1 MTTNQQQPFRLS
13 DGNTTARYPFALP
26 GHEPM
31 GIRFLAM
38 PYVPPARPSQLDAVL
53 VRPNAYTAQ
62 MGRKYPRVYRA
73 LYRQHGE
80 FHQSWPDWCFA
91 PTPIVRRELAADV
104 GINLDSAIEVIRDA
118 PIVAGLAAWR
128 VTKGVYDF
136 HPALLDSLWNSTI
149 DGELPIDMFRYLP
162 EWCVY
167 IPVDPPRGGIR
178 GCFAYVDEDVEDWFP
193 RKLVL
198 LVDQDE
204 ALVEVE
210 IELKAG
216 ADILAA
222 MPLFSGYNISG
233 GLTQP
238 RVQPLLMTDAERQN
252 AIPLVHNVVTPLVSL
267 VMYLCLTSVEL
278 TATDRGESRPGKPAV
293 NRSGRG
299 PVFDTP
305 AEPRKWGVDYR
316 IGAAIQR
323 GRPSAGGGE
332 SGSTPTGRAR
342 MRPHIRRAHWHRY
355 WTGPRGEP
363 DNRRLLAR
371 WLPPIPVAI
380 DDDPDDII
388 TTVREID

>member
-1 MTTNQQQPFRLS
+1 MTTNQQPFRLS
-13 DGNTTARYPFALP
+13 DGVTTARYPFALP

-31 GIRFLAM
+31 GIRFSAM
-38 PYVPPARPSQLDAVL
+38 PYAPPAQPSQLDAVL

-62 MGRKYPRVYRA
+62 MGRRYPRVYRA
-73 LYRQHGE
+73 LYRQHSE
-80 FHQSWPDWCFA
+80 SHQSWPHWCFV
-91 PTPIVRRELAADV
+91 PTPIVRREMVATA
-104 GINLDSAIEVIRDA
+104 GASLDSAIDVIRDA

-136 HPALLDSLWNSTI
+136 HPTLLDRLWNSSI

-178 GCFAYVDEDVEDWFP
+178 GCFAFVDEDVEDWFP
-193 RKLVL
+193 RKLIL
-198 LVDQDE
+198 LVDQDA

-222 MPLFSGYNISG
+222 MPLFSGYNISDG
-233 GLTQP
+233 S
-238 RVQPLLMTDAERQN
+238 VQPLLMTDAERQH
-252 AIPLVHNVVTPLVSL
+252 AIPLVRNVVEPLVSL
-267 VMYLCLTSVEL
+267 VMYLCLTSIEL
-278 TATDRGESRPGKPAV
+278 TATDRSGSRPGKPAV

-305 AEPRKWGVDYR
+305 AEPRKWGVDHR
-316 IGAAIQR
+316 MGAAIQR
-323 GRPSAGGGE
+323 GRASAGAAE
-332 SGSTPTGRAR
+332 SDGTPTGRAR

-355 WTGPRGEP
+355 WTGPRSEP
-363 DNRRLLAR
+363 VNRRLLAR

-380 DDDPDDII
+380 DDCPDDIV

>member
-1 MTTNQQQPFRLS
+1 MTTNQQPFTLS
-13 DGNTTARYPFALP
+13 DGNTTARYPFTFP

-38 PYVPPARPSQLDAVL
+38 PYVPPAQPSQLDAVL

-80 FHQSWPDWCFA
+80 SRQSWPDWCFV
-91 PTPIVRRELAADV
+91 PTPIVRRELATDI
-104 GINLDSAIEVIRDA
+104 GISLDSAIEVIRDA

-136 HPALLDSLWNSTI
+136 HPTLLDSLWTSDI
-149 DGELPIDMFRYLP
+149 VGDLPIDMFRYLP

-167 IPVDPPRGGIR
+167 IPVDPPRDGIR
-178 GCFAYVDEDVEDWFP
+178 GCFAFVDEDDEDWFP
-193 RKLVL
+193 RKLIL

-216 ADILAA
+216 ADILAS
-222 MPLFSGYNISG
+222 MPLFSGYNLSG
-233 GLTQP
+233 GLAQP
-238 RVQPLLMTDAERQN
+238 RLEPLLMTDAERQN
-252 AIPLVHNVVTPLVSL
+252 AIPLVRNVVTPLVSL
-267 VMYLCLTSVEL
+267 VMYLCLTNVEL
-278 TATDRGESRPGKPAV
+278 TAADRSDSRPGKPAV

-305 AEPRKWGVDYR
+305 AEPRKWGVAYR
-316 IGAAIQR
+316 MGAAIQR
-323 GRPSAGGGE
+323 GSASAGGGA

-355 WTGPRGEP
+355 WTGPRSEP